1 MGTVGISFGSPLAG
15 TGFNVSQTVSQIV
28 ANLSS
33 VETPWQTQ
41 LNSLETQDTVI
52 SSLGTM
58 LSALSTDVS
67 QFTDFE
73 GVLAQKEGSSSD
85 PNVLA
90 LTSASSSA
98 VAGTHTIVVNSLAS
112 TSSGYLN
119 EITNPSDTLSG
130 SISIQV
136 GTGTAQT
143 VTLDS
148 TDNTISGLASAINNA
163 GIGVTANVITDASG
177 SRLSL
182 VSGTSGAS
190 GGLTVTSSIADVTT
204 PAANG
209 TDGFLDYNLATSGA
223 NASLTVDN
231 IAVSSASN
239 TVSGVIP
246 GVTFQLLS
254 TSPITNSLPETV
266 QVQIVNDTASVTSAL
281 GQFVSDYN
289 TVVSAIN
296 TQESNTSSGTPEPLF
311 GTPTLSL
318 LQQQILGAINAT
330 SPSGTLAAIP
340 TGGYLAPI
348 ANATDTLSGS
358 ISIGAGSATPTVIDL
373 SSLAAANQNLAG
385 IASAINGDAIGV
397 TASVVTDASGSK
409 LVFSAANGATLNV
422 TSSVTDGTT
431 PLAYTATGVS
441 DTLTGSLS
449 IAVGSAAP
457 TVFNLSSLPAASQ
470 NLNGLV
476 SAINAAGIGISAGI
490 ITTASGSSLALTSET
505 SGALSVTSTIADG
518 ATTLAY
524 TPQSDVNNLT
534 QLGITVNDDGSLSL
548 NSATLSS
555 ELDSD
560 YSGVLGF
567 FQNANSWGVD
577 FSNTLG
583 NLGTSNVTGSLTL
596 ALNANKATESSL
608 NQNISTEN
616 LRISAEQVSLTLEL
630 TSADE
635 ILQAIPANLE
645 NINEL
650 YSAITGYQA
659 PTVA

>member
-28 ANLSS
+28 ANLSA
-33 VETPWQTQ
+33 VEAPWQTQ
-41 LNSLETQDTVI
+41 LNSLDTQDTVI

-136 GTGTAQT
+136 GTGAAQT

-148 TDNTISGLASAINNA
+148 SDNTLSGLASAINNA
-163 GIGVTANVITDASG
+163 SIGVTANVITDASG

-182 VSGTSGAS
+182 VSGTSG
-190 GGLTVTSSIADVTT
+190 GNGDLTVASSIADVTT
-204 PAANG
+204 PANNG

-231 IAVSSASN
+231 ISVSSASN

-246 GVTFQLLS
+246 GVTFQLLA
-254 TSPITNSLPETV
+254 TSPITNSIPETV

-281 GQFVSDYN
+281 DQFVSDYN

-340 TGGYLAPI
+340 TGGYLTPI
-348 ANATDTLSGS
+348 ANASDTLSGS
-358 ISIGAGSATPTVIDL
+358 ISIAAGSAAPTVINL

-385 IASAINGDAIGV
+385 LASAINGDAIGV
-397 TASVVTDASGSK
+397 TASVVTNASGSS
-409 LVFSAANGATLNV
+409 LTLTPSAGATLSV
-422 TSSVTDGTT
+422 ASSVTDGATA
-431 PLAYTATGVS
+431 LAYTPTGVS
-441 DTLTGSLS
+441 DTLTGALS
-449 IAVGSAAP
+449 IATGSAAP
-457 TVFNLSSLPAASQ
+457 TVFNLSSLPPANQ

-476 SAINAAGIGISAGI
+476 SAINAAGLGVSAGI

-505 SGALSVTSTIADG
+505 SGALTVTSTIADG
-518 ATTLAY
+518 ANALAY
-524 TPQSDVNNLT
+524 TAQGDVNNLT

-555 ELDSD
+555 ELNSD
-560 YSGVLGF
+560 YSGVLSF
-567 FQNANSWGVD
+567 FQNSNSWGVD
-577 FSNTLG
+577 FSNTLD
-583 NLGTSNVTGSLTL
+583 NLGTSNITGALTL
-596 ALNANKATESSL
+596 ALNANQATESSL

-616 LRISAEQVSLTLEL
+616 LQISAEQVSLTLEL

-659 PTVA
+659 PNVA

>member
-1 MGTVGISFGSPLAG
+1 MGAVGISFGSPLAG
-15 TGFNVSQTVSQIV
+15 TGFNVSQTVSEIV
-28 ANLSS
+28 ANLSA

-41 LNSLETQDTVI
+41 LNSLDTQDTVI

-67 QFTDFE
+67 QFTDFS

-90 LTSASSSA
+90 LSSASSSA

-136 GTGTAQT
+136 GTGTAQA
-143 VTLDS
+143 VTLNS
-148 TDNTISGLASAINNA
+148 SDNTLAGLASAINNA
-163 GIGVTANVITDASG
+163 GIGVTANVITDATG

-182 VSGTSGAS
+182 VSGTSGAN
-190 GGLTVTSSIADVTT
+190 GDLTVASSITDVTT
-204 PAANG
+204 PANNG

-246 GVTFQLLS
+246 GVTFQLLA
-254 TSPITNSLPETV
+254 TSPITNTVPETV
-266 QVQIVNDTASVTSAL
+266 QVQIVNDTSAVTSAL
-281 GQFVSDYN
+281 DQFVSDYN

-318 LQQQILGAINAT
+318 LQQQILGSINAT

-340 TGGYLAPI
+340 TGGYLSPI
-348 ANATDTLSGS
+348 ANASDTLAGS
-358 ISIGAGSATPTVIDL
+358 ISIAAGSATPTVINL
-373 SSLAAANQNLAG
+373 SSLASGSQNLAG
-385 IASAINGDAIGV
+385 LASAINEDGIGV
-397 TASVVTDASGSK
+397 TASVVTNSTGSSLS
-409 LVFSAANGATLNV
+409 LVSNIAGPLSV

-431 PLAYTATGVS
+431 ALAYTSTGVS

-449 IAVGSAAP
+449 IASGSGAP
-457 TVFNLSSLPAASQ
+457 TVFNLSSLPAGSQ
-470 NLNGLV
+470 NLSGLV
-476 SAINAAGIGISAGI
+476 SAINAAGIGVSAGI
-490 ITTASGSSLALTSET
+490 LNSASGSSLALTSET
-505 SGALSVTSTIADG
+505 SGALTVTSTIADG
-518 ATTLAY
+518 ATALAY

-534 QLGITVNDDGSLSL
+534 QLGITVNDDGTLSL
-548 NSATLSS
+548 DSATLGS
-555 ELDSD
+555 ELNSD

-567 FQNANSWGVD
+567 FQNSNSWGVD
-577 FSNTLG
+577 FSNTLN
-583 NLGTSNVTGSLTL
+583 NLGTSNVTGAL
-596 ALNANKATESSL
+596 ALALSADQSTVSSL

-616 LRISAEQVSLTLEL
+616 LLIAAQQSSLTLEL

-635 ILQAIPANLE
+635 ILQAIPQNLE

-659 PTVA
+659 PTVG

>member
-28 ANLSS
+28 ANLSA
-33 VETPWQTQ
+33 VEAPWQTQ
-41 LNSLETQDTVI
+41 LNSLDTQDTVI

-67 QFTDFE
+67 QFTNFE

-119 EITNPSDTLSG
+119 EIANPTDTLSG
-130 SISIQV
+130 SISIAV
-136 GTGTAQT
+136 GTAQAQV
-143 VTLDS
+143 VTLDP
-148 TDNTISGLASAINNA
+148 TDNTLSGLASAINNA

-182 VSGTSGAS
+182 VSGTSGAN
-190 GGLTVTSSIADVTT
+190 GDLTVASSIADVTT
-204 PAANG
+204 PANNG

-246 GVTFQLLS
+246 GVTFQLLA
-254 TSPITNSLPETV
+254 TSPITNSIPETV

-296 TQESNTSSGTPEPLF
+296 TQESNTSSGSPEPLF
-311 GTPTLSL
+311 GSPTLSL

-330 SPSGTLAAIP
+330 SPSGILTAIP

-348 ANATDTLSGS
+348 ANAADTLSGS
-358 ISIGAGSATPTVIDL
+358 ISIGAGSATPTVINL
-373 SSLAAANQNLAG
+373 SSLTAANQNLAG
-385 IASAINGDAIGV
+385 LASAINGDAIGV
-397 TASVVTDASGSK
+397 TASVVTNASGSR
-409 LVFSAANGATLNV
+409 LVLSAANGAKLNV
-422 TSSVTDGTT
+422 TSSVTDGATA
-431 PLAYTATGVS
+431 LAYTATGVS

-449 IAVGSAAP
+449 IGIGSAAP
-457 TVFNLSSLPAASQ
+457 TVFNLSSLPAANE
-470 NLNGLV
+470 NLSGLV
-476 SAINAAGIGISAGI
+476 SAINAAGIGVSAGI
-490 ITTASGSSLALTSET
+490 LTTASGSSLALTSET
-505 SGALSVTSTIADG
+505 SGALAVTSTIADG
-518 ATTLAY
+518 ATALAY
-524 TPQSDVNNLT
+524 TPQGNVNNLT
-534 QLGITVNDDGSLSL
+534 QIGIAVNDDGSLSL
-548 NSATLSS
+548 NSVTLSS
-555 ELDSD
+555 ELNSD
-560 YSGVLGF
+560 YSGVLSF
-567 FQNANSWGVD
+567 FQNSNSWGVE
-577 FSNTLG
+577 FSNTLN
-583 NLGTSNVTGSLTL
+583 NLGTSNIAGALTL
-596 ALNANKATESSL
+596 ALNANQATESSL
-608 NQNISTEN
+608 NQNIATEN

-659 PTVA
+659 PNVA